1 MQTVLND
8 FIVQDHGTLVGFYP
22 TNDIARKWWKE
33 KVNQDCAK
41 LGCFYMVD
49 RRYSRDIISGIEH
62 DLED

>member
-1 MQTVLND
+1 MQTTLND
-8 FIVQDHGTLVGFYP
+8 FIIKDHGSLVGFYP
-22 TNDIARKWWKE
+22 ANDTGRKWWKE

>member
-8 FIVQDHGTLVGFYP
+8 FIVQDHGSLVGFYP
-22 TNDIARKWWKE
+22 ANDTGRKWWKE